1 MYSRISITSISH
13 APSTFN
19 KKCSIL
25 SFLGIY
31 NLFMICGWYGMSH
44 AIHFLFFPLIRTRNL
59 KSYVVSSNIHTS
71 ISRPGHFPL
80 IFRISCRGGIKFFIF
95 LWRDQSRYITA
106 TAPGTVW
113 PVHFP
118 PLCFVYLS
126 LHTHTEWYLSN

>member
-80 IFRISCRGGIKFFIF
+80 IFRISFSYDEISHGI
-95 LWRDQSRYITA
+95 LQLQLRELYGRYTFYPCILYT
-106 TAPGTVW
+106 
-113 PVHFP
+113 FP
-118 PLCFVYLS
+118 Y
-126 LHTHTEWYLSN
+126 THTDEVVFK